1 MLEGPALPSDTDDYL
16 ANSDMSLF
24 KRSVVSEILSHAGVV
39 VSTLL
44 VVWLSVLLVRLL
56 GEAAAGAI
64 GADVVVGL
72 ATFSSITALPVI
84 LSVSLFIAV
93 LTTITRNFRESEMV
107 VWFASG
113 LSLRD
118 WIKPVLRVAVP
129 FALIISVLTLMASP
143 WAYRQI
149 SEYRQ
154 RYEQRSD
161 LSKVSAGQ
169 FIETERG
176 ARVFFTEEPTQ
187 PDQELGNI
195 IARVIDKEWVSLI
208 TAESAIIQEE
218 PNGDRFLVLSQ
229 GHRYDMQP
237 GKPIFRLVEF
247 ERYGVRLES
256 DAEASSP
263 EAVRARAEQGIK
275 ARPTMTL
282 FSDDTDNARS
292 QIMWRLAL
300 PLAALNL
307 ALLAIPLGA
316 VNPRLGRSG
325 DVLIAGLVG
334 LLYMNLINL
343 SRGWISSGKLDFSIG
358 VWLVHALFT
367 GLMAYMMWS
376 KLRVR
381 APRRKRMQSRT
392 K

>member
-1 MLEGPALPSDTDDYL
+1 
-16 ANSDMSLF
+16 MSLF

-56 GEAAAGAI
+56 GEAANGSI
-64 GADVVVGL
+64 GADVVIGL

-118 WIKPVLRVAVP
+118 WIGPVLRVAIP
-129 FALIISVLTLMASP
+129 FAVIIALLTLMASP

-169 FIETERG
+169 FIETNGGE
-176 ARVFFTEEPTQ
+176 RVFFTEEP
-187 PDQELGNI
+187 DEAGEEIGNI
-195 IARVIDKEWVSLI
+195 IARVHDKEWLSLI
-208 TAESAIIQEE
+208 TAESAAIQEE
-218 PNGDRFLVLSQ
+218 ANGDRFLVLSQ
-229 GHRYDMQP
+229 GHRYDLQP
-237 GKPIFRLVEF
+237 GKPIFRMVEF
-247 ERYGVRLES
+247 DRYGVRLES
-256 DAEASSP
+256 DAEQSSP

-275 ARPTMTL
+275 ARPTLAL
-282 FSDDTDNARS
+282 FTDGTDDADS

-325 DVLIAGLVG
+325 DILIAGLVG

-343 SRGWISSGKLDFSIG
+343 SRGWIGTGRLDFHIG
-358 VWLVHALFT
+358 VWLVHALFA
-367 GLMAYMMWS
+367 GLMAWMMWR

-381 APRRKRMQSRT
+381 APRKPRRRASGPVQGR
-392 K
+392 

>member
-1 MLEGPALPSDTDDYL
+1 
-16 ANSDMSLF
+16 MSLF

-39 VSTLL
+39 ISTLL
-44 VVWLSVLLVRLL
+44 IVWLSVLLVRLL
-56 GEAAAGAI
+56 GEAANGSI

-84 LSVSLFIAV
+84 LSVALFIAV

-118 WIKPVLRVAVP
+118 WIGPVLRVAIP
-129 FALIISVLTLMASP
+129 FAVVIALLTLVASP

-169 FIETERG
+169 FIETGDGE
-176 ARVFFTEEPTQ
+176 RVFFTEEPTR
-187 PDQELGNI
+187 PEQEIGNI
-195 IARVIDKEWVSLI
+195 IARVLDKEWLSLI
-208 TAESAIIQEE
+208 TAESAHIQEE
-218 PNGDRFLVLSQ
+218 PNGDRFLVLTQ
-229 GHRYDMQP
+229 GHRYDLQP
-237 GKPIFRLVEF
+237 GTPLFRLVDF

-256 DAEASSP
+256 DAEVSSP

-275 ARPTMTL
+275 ARPTSSL
-282 FSDDTDNARS
+282 LSDETEAAQS
-292 QIMWRLAL
+292 QVMWRLAM

-325 DVLIAGLVG
+325 DILIAGLVG

-343 SRGWISSGKLDFSIG
+343 SRGWIAHGRLDFSVG
-358 VWLVHALFT
+358 VWAVHALFAS
-367 GLMAYMMWS
+367 LMAWMMWRR
-376 KLRVR
+376 LRVR
-381 APRRKRMQSRT
+381 RPRRSRAVRSGNGGAA
-392 K
+392 

>member
-1 MLEGPALPSDTDDYL
+1 
-16 ANSDMSLF
+16 MSLF

-56 GEAAAGAI
+56 GEAAAGSI

-93 LTTITRNFRESEMV
+93 LTTVTRNFRESEMV

-118 WIKPVLRVAVP
+118 WISPVLRVAVP
-129 FALIISVLTLMASP
+129 FALIVAVLTLMASP

-169 FIETERG
+169 FIETAGG
-176 ARVFFTEEPTQ
+176 ARVFFTEA
-187 PDQELGNI
+187 PDGPDEELGNI
-195 IARVIDKEWVSLI
+195 IARVVDEEWLSLI
-208 TAESAIIQEE
+208 TAESARIQDE
-218 PNGDRFLVLSQ
+218 PNGDRFLVLSH
-229 GHRYDMQP
+229 GHRYDLQP
-237 GKPIFRLVEF
+237 GKPTFRLVDF

-256 DAEASSP
+256 DAEQSSP
-263 EAVRARAEQGIK
+263 EVVRARAEEGIK
-275 ARPTMTL
+275 ARPTL
-282 FSDDTDNARS
+282 ALLSDDTDVARS
-292 QIMWRLAL
+292 QVMWRIAL

-325 DVLIAGLVG
+325 DILIAGLVG

-343 SRGWISSGKLDFSIG
+343 SRGWIGGGKLEFSIG
-358 VWLVHALFT
+358 VWLVHALFA
-367 GLMAYMMWS
+367 GLMAYMMWL
-376 KLRVR
+376 KLRVKGPR
-381 APRRKRMQSRT
+381 KSRRDAPAA
-392 K
+392 